1 MAKRNLLPY
10 LRKTL
15 YVLALLM
22 LVVLLFYFNKK
33 QKEQTCSNILI
44 NIVVPLDKQLITKEM
59 VQDKLNYWYKGGLIG
74 LPTGQINIDD
84 IEDSLYTLRPVNRVE
99 VSYQLNGDL
108 QIDIDQKIPIVRLY
122 RAENASAYMDR
133 SGSVIP
139 AHGLEPAR
147 VPVASGNISGDM
159 IKKVYTLATYVQ
171 ENTFAE
177 ALTEQIFVT
186 DDGDLILI
194 PKLGSHKVII
204 GDPVDLEDKFK
215 RLKAFYKHG
224 LKRIGWDKYKT
235 INLSFRGQIVCN

>member
-1 MAKRNLLPY
+1 MAKRNIMPY

-22 LVVLLFYFNKK
+22 LIALLFYFNKK
-33 QKEQTCSNILI
+33 QQEQVCSKIDI
-44 NIVVPLDKQLITKEM
+44 HIVVPLDKQLLTVEM
-59 VQDKLNYWYKGGLIG
+59 VQDQLNYWYKGGLIG
-74 LPTGQINIDD
+74 LPIGQIDIDD
-84 IEDSLYTLRPVNRVE
+84 LEDSLSTLKPINRVE

-122 RAENASAYMDR
+122 RGVNASAYMDR

-139 AHGLEPAR
+139 ASGLEPAR
-147 VPVASGNISGDM
+147 VPVASGSLSGDM

-204 GDPVDLEDKFK
+204 GDPEDLEDKFK
-215 RLKAFYKHG
+215 RLEAFYKHG
-224 LKRIGWDKYKT
+224 LKRVGWDKYKT
-235 INLSFRGQIVCN
+235 IDLSFKGQIVCN